1 MLLLLITIVGC
12 VYKKK
17 QQTHIVRKEGYNVGV
32 VVGMSPSY
40 INIIFLLSFGLFVV
54 VDVMSS

>member
-12 VYKKK
+12 VCKKK
-17 QQTHIVRKEGYNVGV
+17 QQMHIVRKEGYNVGV

-40 INIIFLLSFGLFVV
+40 INIFFCCFLGCLLL
-54 VDVMSS
+54 